1 MRLRDQRSLDI
12 ILHHVHVAFIRL
24 PDNMDVYMYLLY
36 IFMHML
42 NNLADYNYTKMQWAL
57 HAFNITVTQQPVG
70 KPPKI
75 KPNTSTVRSP
85 ATKSP
90 STKQGKHWSS
100 TCHIITG
107 YGSTLYIGIAMV
119 FVYSP
124 YILKYSSYFQFQ
136 VSLTFNE
143 FTEQYMSKI
152 SCVPNLSLKYQFWAK
167 L

>member
-1 MRLRDQRSLDI
+1 MAPLYTQIGLSCVYI
-12 ILHHVHVAFIRL
+12 I
-24 PDNMDVYMYLLY
+24 
-36 IFMHML
+36 
-42 NNLADYNYTKMQWAL
+42 
-57 HAFNITVTQQPVG
+57 VTDL
-70 KPPKI
+70 
-75 KPNTSTVRSP
+75 T
-85 ATKSP
+85 
-90 STKQGKHWSS
+90 
-100 TCHIITG
+100 ITG